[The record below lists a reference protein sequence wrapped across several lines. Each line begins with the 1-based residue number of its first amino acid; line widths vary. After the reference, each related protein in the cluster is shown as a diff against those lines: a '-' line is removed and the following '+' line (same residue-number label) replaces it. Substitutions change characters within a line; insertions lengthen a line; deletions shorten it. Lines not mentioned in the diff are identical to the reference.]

1 MWILTNSVDP
11 IFLRVTDDEG
21 EKQAE
26 NQCPVLKTLD
36 SSLNDF
42 VLKLNSYFLFF
53 FLSFLHPQPVKET
66 AINNRTY
73 FGDFGSEKNL
83 AFLPPR
89 VIYIYKM
96 CSFFYLCD
104 FEN

>member
-1 MWILTNSVDP
+1 MIQ
-11 IFLRVTDDEG
+11 G
-21 EKQAE
+21 EH
-26 NQCPVLKTLD
+26 
-36 SSLNDF
+36 F
-42 VLKLNSYFLFF
+42 VLKLNSYFLCF
-53 FLSFLHPQPVKET
+53 FLSFLSFLFYILNQSET